1 MTKLTEKTHEKM
13 TAETEAGKEKIWL
26 IVNRV
31 EAIVGVPCG
40 RAETF
45 PAPPL
50 DIPTLNLEPLDA
62 GQKRDTQFLVHVFI
76 ENPIDDRLLH
86 QKGLVE
92 RQKFLFRLLI
102 IGLCP
107 EQQLLKIHTRHL
119 AMRL

>member
-1 MTKLTEKTHEKM
+1 MTKLTEKTHEEL

-50 DIPTLNLEPLDA
+50 DAPTLNLNPLDA

-76 ENPIDDRLLH
+76 ESPIDDRLLH

-92 RQKFLFRLLI
+92 RQKFLLRSLI
-102 IGLCP
+102 PGLRP
-107 EQQLLKIHTRHL
+107 EHQFLKIQAHHL
-119 AMRL
+119 AASL